1 MIDITVKNYTDA
13 KVCFIKI
20 SNKKL
25 FWIKMNNIQNGLG
38 VKNMTDL
45 RRKEIHGIL
54 RLKILLKVNSKNTK
68 DVKMFVVIS
77 CQE

>member
-1 MIDITVKNYTDA
+1 MVDITVKNYSDT
-13 KVCFIKI
+13 KVCSIKI

-25 FWIKMNNIQNGLG
+25 VWIKMNDIQNGLG
-38 VKNMTDL
+38 VKNITDL

-54 RLKILLKVNSKNTK
+54 RLNILLKINSKNTK
-68 DVKMFVVIS
+68 DVKIFVVIS